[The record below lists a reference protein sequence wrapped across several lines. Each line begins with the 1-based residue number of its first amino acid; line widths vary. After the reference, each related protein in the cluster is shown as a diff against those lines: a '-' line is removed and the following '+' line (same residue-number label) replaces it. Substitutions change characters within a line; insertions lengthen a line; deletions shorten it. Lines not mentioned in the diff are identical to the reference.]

1 MIYLAGSCSSEQ
13 RTIMQNAAKVLTKI
27 GKEVYC
33 PFNLKI
39 ENAWDYSQETWANL
53 VFEKDLEMLDKSDTV
68 VVISPGRISSAGSNW
83 EQGYAYAKGKRIIV
97 IQYTDENTSL
107 MTYNGSTLFINSTLE
122 YLENDLINAI
132 RGKDIKGKC
141 STILT

>member
-13 RTIMQNAAKVLTKI
+13 RTIMQNAANALTKL
-27 GKEVYC
+27 GKKVYC

-39 ENAWDYSQETWANL
+39 EHAWDYSQEVWANV
-53 VFEKDLEMLDKSDTV
+53 VFEKDLEMLDKADIV
-68 VVISPGRISSAGSNW
+68 VVISPGRSSSAGFNW
-83 EQGYAYAKGKRIIV
+83 EQGYAYAKGKIVIV

-107 MTYNGSTLFINSTLE
+107 MTYSGSTLFVNSTLE
-122 YLENDLINAI
+122 HLEKDLINAVK
-132 RGKDIKGKC
+132 GKYIKGKC

>member
-13 RTIMQNAAKVLTKI
+13 RTIMKSAANALTKI
-27 GKEVYC
+27 DKEVYC

-39 ENAWDYSQETWANL
+39 EDAWDYSQEAWANL
-53 VFEKDLEMLDKSDTV
+53 VFQKDLEMLDKADTI

-97 IQYTDENTSL
+97 IQYTNEKTSL
-107 MTYNGSTLFINSTLE
+107 MTYSGSTLFVNSTLE
-122 YLENDLINAI
+122 DLEKDLIKAVED
-132 RGKDIKGKC
+132 KYIKGKC